1 MPKLQGDFEQRLDAA
16 EYLSALLA
24 RWIDDDVLDDAAATI
39 LAELMTDLKG
49 PDRRVR
55 ELALDLL
62 TTSGARRSNL
72 NIRRWVGGETSRKPP
87 EARTADET
95 GRLAGAVD
103 EAIGARLKAV
113 RILRDVPQAKLAEGA
128 GMTHQQVQKYE
139 HGQSRMA
146 VSTLIKFASVLNI
159 PPGALLPAAD
169 RKADP
174 FNGLADVLAERGVIQ
189 LLRQIADLPEERR
202 GEVVR
207 ALRKLVA

>member
-1 MPKLQGDFEQRLDAA
+1 MPDLESDIEHRVEAT

-24 RWIDDDVLDDAAATI
+24 KWIDDDVLDDAAATI
-39 LAELMTDLKG
+39 LAELMTDLK
-49 PDRRVR
+49 DAERRVR

-62 TTSGARRSNL
+62 TTSGVRRSNL
-72 NIRRWVGGETSRKPP
+72 NIRQWVGGATPRKPSQSSKEE
-87 EARTADET
+87 EA

-113 RILRDVPQAKLAEGA
+113 RVLRDMPQAKLAEGA
-128 GMTHQQVQKYE
+128 GMTFQQVQKYE

-159 PPGALLPAAD
+159 PPGALLPAGSRRD
-169 RKADP
+169 DP

-207 ALRKLVA
+207 ALRKLV